1 MNKQELITNGYKYI
15 ATQNSET
22 KIELWAK
29 FNGYMYMI
37 TYLYYF
43 PEADIALKQSE
54 RQISYTQLDMMVK
67 MRDKMREDFF
77 KLDVE
82 YDKENIWQ

>member
-29 FNGYMYMI
+29 FNGYMDMI

-54 RQISYTQLDMMVK
+54 RQISYTQLDMMAK
-67 MRDKMREDFF
+67 MRDKMKEDFT
-77 KLDVE
+77 KKDLK
-82 YDKENIWQ
+82 YNKEDIWE